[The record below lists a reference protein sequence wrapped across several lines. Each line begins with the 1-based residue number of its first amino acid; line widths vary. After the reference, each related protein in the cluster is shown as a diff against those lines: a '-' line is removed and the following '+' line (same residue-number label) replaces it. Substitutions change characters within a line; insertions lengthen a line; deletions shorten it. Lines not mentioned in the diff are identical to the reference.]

1 MVAQPAART
10 PLAISVGPAEALP
23 RNAYV
28 RIRGLPPAVAL
39 TEGHAIAPGVWA
51 VPLSALSVLAAIVPI
66 GAQGGA
72 EIIVDLVSLDGNV
85 LAQAKTTLRI
95 TAAQQAPA
103 ASSVAADAG
112 PAPAKT
118 NPAREQALRLYGKGQ
133 DLMGR
138 GNIDAARF
146 FFERAADMGLSQAAL
161 ALAATYDPNEL
172 AKLKV
177 VGLAG
182 NAAAAR
188 KWYDRAAE
196 LGAAEATDRLHRL
209 GAR

>member
-10 PLAISVGPAEALP
+10 PLAIAVGPAEALP

-51 VPLSALSVLAAIVPI
+51 VPLSALSGLAAIVPI

-103 ASSVAADAG
+103 ASVAADAG

-118 NPAREQALRLYGKGQ
+118 NPAREQALSFYRKGQ

-138 GNIDAARF
+138 GDIDAARR